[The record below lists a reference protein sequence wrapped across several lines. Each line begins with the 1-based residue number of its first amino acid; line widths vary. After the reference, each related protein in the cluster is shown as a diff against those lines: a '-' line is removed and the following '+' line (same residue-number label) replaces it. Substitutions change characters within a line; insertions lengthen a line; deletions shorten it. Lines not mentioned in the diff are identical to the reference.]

1 MYDAALIPGSL
12 MRPSPSVT
20 LTTHVVPLRTGLV
33 SRKAVVNGKR
43 PAAAW
48 AVTGDGALATAFLFQ
63 CSAAAT
69 PIFLRGCFAA

>member
-1 MYDAALIPGSL
+1 MAERLLSVDLIDAIKLGS
-12 MRPSPSVT
+12 PPFQKTVIFQD
-20 LTTHVVPLRTGLV
+20 V
-33 SRKAVVNGKR
+33 RKYVWVGKR